1 MEPVVTYAAAYLSA
15 LLMGLV
21 LVKSALAAKKAT
33 AQNSDP
39 NESENERCAAMNWRL
54 HWLAKV
60 GIIVAANRY
69 RMVMDDESAVV
80 GERGGKLKMYGQ
92 EDLRILQ
99 TKNK

>member
-1 MEPVVTYAAAYLSA
+1 
-15 LLMGLV
+15 
-21 LVKSALAAKKAT
+21 
-33 AQNSDP
+33 
-39 NESENERCAAMNWRL
+39 MNWHL
-54 HWLAKV
+54 HRLAKID
-60 GIIVAANRY
+60 IIIAKNRY

>member
-1 MEPVVTYAAAYLSA
+1 
-15 LLMGLV
+15 
-21 LVKSALAAKKAT
+21 
-33 AQNSDP
+33 
-39 NESENERCAAMNWRL
+39 MNWRL
-54 HWLAKV
+54 HRLAKV
-60 GIIVAANRY
+60 GIIVAENRY